1 MRVLFLMLAFPDME
15 KSFNMYTTIVKQFA
29 DNGHDVL
36 VLAPTGNELPTRLV
50 KEAGVDVIRVNTLP
64 VKNVPNFVK
73 GFSNLLLPFQYG
85 KALKKFKP
93 HAEFDLIVSPTPP
106 ITLVQVITKLKKKFN
121 CPFYLILRDIFP
133 QNAVDLGFMKKGGLI
148 YNYFKKQEEKLYAL
162 ADHIGCMSDANID
175 YVIKHNPELDK
186 SKLHELKNF
195 QILYDLQSK
204 PSDNIRKKHNLEGK
218 FLVVFGGNM
227 GKPQQLENVLALAK
241 YCSKYPEVVFCLFG
255 EGVQMK
261 NLQKL
266 AEQQGIS
273 NLVIQG
279 TISKNEYQ
287 HFLSSCDVGL
297 ISLHKDFTIP
307 NIPSKTLDYFNVGI
321 PVLASLDAATDYGM
335 ILDNSNSG
343 LWSLAGNHDEFANN
357 FDKLYQN
364 AELRKEMGANGR
376 KYFEQNL
383 TPEIAYQIVFGRV
396 NY

>member
-1 MRVLFLMLAFPDME
+1 
-15 KSFNMYTTIVKQFA
+15 
-29 DNGHDVL
+29 
-36 VLAPTGNELPTRLV
+36 
-50 KEAGVDVIRVNTLP
+50 
-64 VKNVPNFVK
+64 
-73 GFSNLLLPFQYG
+73 
-85 KALKKFKP
+85 
-93 HAEFDLIVSPTPP
+93 
-106 ITLVQVITKLKKKFN
+106 
-121 CPFYLILRDIFP
+121 
-133 QNAVDLGFMKKGGLI
+133 
-148 YNYFKKQEEKLYAL
+148 
-162 ADHIGCMSDANID
+162 
-175 YVIKHNPELDK
+175 
-186 SKLHELKNF
+186 
-195 QILYDLQSK
+195 
-204 PSDNIRKKHNLEGK
+204 
-218 FLVVFGGNM
+218 
-227 GKPQQLENVLALAK
+227 
-241 YCSKYPEVVFCLFG
+241 
-255 EGVQMK
+255 MK

-335 ILDNSNSG
+335 ILNNSNSG

-383 TPEIAYQIVFGRV
+383 TPEIAYQTVFGRV